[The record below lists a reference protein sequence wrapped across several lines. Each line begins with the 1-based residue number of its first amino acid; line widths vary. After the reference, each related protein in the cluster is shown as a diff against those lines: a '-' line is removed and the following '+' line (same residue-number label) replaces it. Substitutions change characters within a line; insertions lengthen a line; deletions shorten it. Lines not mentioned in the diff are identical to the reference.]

1 MRIVNGIQKCEEP
14 IQRDI
19 YCSRS
24 TKTLEHRYCFQHQA
38 AHDAMDRLE
47 AREAEEAAAKPRH
60 KLGARTA
67 KLPLVISA
75 IKPAPIPQL
84 MDVEYR
90 AYCKPP
96 EGCGA
101 SFPQNSLEWWHH
113 NRWDCPRLKQPYSN
127 TFNDNALLVGGLM
140 DEPVQCPT
148 CDEAYLLPLALALHI
163 QEQHGKG

>member
-1 MRIVNGIQKCEEP
+1 MRIVNGRQKCEEP

-24 TKTLEHRYCFQHQA
+24 TR
-38 AHDAMDRLE
+38 RLSIGIVSSIKPLTMLWIGLRQ
-47 AREAEEAAAKPRH
+47 REAEEAAAKPRH

-101 SFPQNSLEWWHH
+101 SFPRTLWS
-113 NRWDCPRLKQPYSN
+113 
-127 TFNDNALLVGGLM
+127 GGIIIAGIAH
-140 DEPVQCPT
+140 D
-148 CDEAYLLPLALALHI
+148 
-163 QEQHGKG
+163 